1 MFDIPSALMLF
12 LSVIVTL
19 TPSDYTDARLA
30 MVSETIE
37 SRGVTDPLT
46 LQAMETVPRHLF
58 VPEGDTGRAYHDNPL
73 PIGHGQTISQPYIVA
88 AMTEL
93 LQVDSGSTVLEIGTG
108 SGYQAAVLGEI
119 VSHVYT
125 IEIVEELA
133 VSAASVL
140 EDLGYDNVTV
150 AHGDGY
156 YGWAEHG
163 PYHGIIVTAA
173 ATHIPPPLIEQLRP
187 GARMVIPVGP
197 PMQVQNLMVVEKQA
211 DGSTTMRSVM
221 PVTFVPFTRLD

>member
-1 MFDIPSALMLF
+1 MFFIPSAIILF
-12 LSVIVTL
+12 LPFLVTISS
-19 TPSDYTDARLA
+19 SDYTDARLA

-46 LQAMETVPRHLF
+46 IEAMETVPRHLF
-58 VPEGDTGRAYHDNPL
+58 VPEGDMGRAYHDNPL

-133 VSAASVL
+133 VRAAMVL
-140 EDLGYDNVTV
+140 EELGYDNVTV

-173 ATHIPPPLIEQLRP
+173 ATHIPPTLIEQLRP

-211 DGSTTMRSVM
+211 DGSATMRSVM